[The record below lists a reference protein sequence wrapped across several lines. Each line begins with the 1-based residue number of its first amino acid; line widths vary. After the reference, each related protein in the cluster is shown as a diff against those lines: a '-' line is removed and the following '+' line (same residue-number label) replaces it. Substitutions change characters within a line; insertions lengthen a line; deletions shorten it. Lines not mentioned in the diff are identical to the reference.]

1 MIRGAPPPPIVRS
14 PTALAPHWRSTP
26 LSDSLDADVQDLRA
40 RFLESSA
47 KTLDAFRAIQRQ
59 LAAEA
64 GNPEALDA
72 LRRELH
78 RVRGTAGSY
87 GFADAARLAAA
98 LEERATMWHSDPERD
113 AADRADIVA
122 NFIAALADALR
133 AAPSAEPVLAQPILL
148 LADDDRTMFERV
160 SAGASLRGYRLQRVA
175 IAACDAA
182 RVRADA
188 ARLVLARI
196 PVPPPIAEAAAAAGV
211 PLLRIETRPLDERA
225 AYRPPPGSLIAD
237 VVESLD
243 PLFEM
248 TERLLLRTGWS
259 GSTVLAV
266 DDDPIILLLI
276 RALFSGPEFRVDT
289 LDDPSRLT
297 QTLDQQPPSLLL
309 LDISMPG
316 FNGIEMVAEL
326 RSHARFRDL
335 PIILLSGA
343 TDANT
348 RNAALEAGADEFVA
362 KPIAPAELRARI
374 ADRLERQR
382 MSRIGEGLHPATGL
396 ALAPR
401 LAREAEAALAHLAE
415 RGLTGSVVLFRLA
428 GSPSGSGATA
438 AWLRET
444 GRIAR
449 QLAPLVRAAG
459 YSDTLTLCLVL
470 ATDPEPATDAVR
482 AVVRALPAN
491 TPAWRAG
498 VAPASAGSGRF
509 SEALHA
515 AEDAVDAARLTPDE
529 PVHRWQGQ
537 EAADAPE
544 VVLVEDDPALAAM
557 VEYAMRSAGV
567 TFRTFG
573 NGLHA
578 LEQLLAFRT
587 ERRRP
592 IVLLDVDL
600 PGLDGYS
607 LHERLRAERGDDFDV
622 VFMTVHA
629 SEADQLRALKAGAVD
644 YLPKPVNLRVLM
656 AKLGTWIE
664 RARHR
669 R

>member
-1 MIRGAPPPPIVRS
+1 MTAARLPPFRR
-14 PTALAPHWRSTP
+14 TNT
-26 LSDSLDADVQDLRA
+26 LSDALDPEVQDLRA
-40 RFLESSA
+40 RFLESSG
-47 KTLDAFRAIQRQ
+47 KTLDAFRVLQRQ
-59 LAAEA
+59 LSADPDNA
-64 GNPEALDA
+64 EALDA

-87 GFADAARLAAA
+87 GFADAARLATA
-98 LEERATMWHSDPERD
+98 LDERATAWYTDPERD
-113 AADRADIVA
+113 RADRGEIVA
-122 NFIAALADALR
+122 NFAAALADALR
-133 AAPSAEPVLAQPILL
+133 ATPANEPVTAQPVLL
-148 LADDDRTMFERV
+148 LADDDRAMFERV
-160 SAGASLRGYRLQRVA
+160 APGASLRGYRLHLVP
-175 IAACDAA
+175 IAECDAA

-196 PVPPPIAEAAAAAGV
+196 PVPPPVAEAAAAAGV
-211 PLLRIETRPLDERA
+211 PLLRLETRALDARA
-225 AYRPPPGSLIAD
+225 DYRPPAGSLIAETL
-237 VVESLD
+237 ESLD
-243 PLFEM
+243 PLFEI

-297 QTLDQQPPSLLL
+297 QTLDQQTPSLLL

-316 FNGIEMVAEL
+316 FNGIEMVTEL
-326 RSHARFRDL
+326 RSRARFRDL

-401 LAREAEAALAHLAE
+401 LAREAEAALAHLKE
-415 RGLTGSVVLFRLA
+415 RSLTGSVALFRLA
-428 GSPSGSGATA
+428 GSPSGSGAAA

-459 YSDTLTLCLVL
+459 YSDTLTLCLLL
-470 ATDPEPATDAVR
+470 ATDADAAVDAVT
-482 AVVRALPAN
+482 ALARALPDGA
-491 TPAWRAG
+491 PVWRAG
-498 VAPASAGSGRF
+498 IAPASTRGGRF
-509 SEALHA
+509 AEALHA
-515 AEDAVDAARLTPDE
+515 AEDAVDAARRSPDE
-529 PVHRWQGQ
+529 AVHRWRGQ
-537 EAADAPE
+537 DAVDAPE

-567 TFRTFG
+567 TFRTFN

-578 LEQLLAFRT
+578 LEQLLAYRT
-587 ERRRP
+587 EHHRP

-629 SEADQLRALKAGAVD
+629 SEADQLRALKAGAMD
-644 YLPKPVNLRVLM
+644 YLPKPVNLRLLM

-664 RARHR
+664 RAGR
-669 R
+669 RA